1 MKRESAPR
9 RLHMGCGER
18 LIARIAPVAAVSAV
32 KLPSGNPPKGAEQRM
47 GKGKR

>member
-18 LIARIAPVAAVSAV
+18 LVARVASAAAVNAQ
-32 KLPSGNPPKGAEQRM
+32 KLPSGKPPKGAVQRM